1 MALDGATQ
9 QAPDPASRHSFM
21 VEIDRGTMPKQI
33 RDFLF
38 PVAVSLQPPSSF
50 EFSMPGRHR
59 NAIDELVGRNIQVL
73 RLQRKMS
80 QTELARG
87 IGVTF
92 QQVQK
97 YEKGANR
104 VGAGRLF
111 NIATIFGVP
120 VGALFDGTDDPT
132 AGQPARTPAS
142 LLTDPHALRLVQAFS
157 ALESKGLRVSLV
169 ELAELLA
176 ASRSAKTPAR
186 PKRHPRAYPRDLAPS
201 HSPQR

>member
-104 VGAGRLF
+104 VGAGRRF

-142 LLTDPHALRLVQAFS
+142 LLTDLHALRLVQAFS

-169 ELAELLA
+169 EFAELLA
-176 ASRSAKTPAR
+176 ASRSAKTPPR
-186 PKRHPRAYPRDLAPS
+186 PKPHPRAHPRDLAPS